1 MKLLLENWKNFLNES
16 VLGDYEGDLE
26 FADDGDLI
34 LYHLSTSE
42 DLTSLDPKVARE
54 RAKGYTQREYNSWER
69 PRVFFFTQ
77 RGQEDTGV
85 GRIAGK
91 PYVAKVDPNLVYP
104 VFKDPN
110 GYNKPENRERYKK
123 IRQERTGMAPYY
135 PVNAYEFMATM
146 AEEDGFHG
154 FIYPQKGGGLI
165 VSMWNPVEVE
175 PLESDFYEEG

>member
-91 PYVAKVDPNLVYP
+91 PYVAKVDPSKVYP
-104 VFKDPN
+104 LARDPN
-110 GYNKPENRERYKK
+110 NYNTPENKEKFKK
-123 IRQERTGMAPYY
+123 IRQEREGKPPYY
-135 PVNAYEFMATM
+135 PINIWEMIATF
-146 AEEDGFHG
+146 AEEDGYAG
-154 FIYPQKGGGLI
+154 FIYKQPKGGLI
-165 VSMWNPVEVE
+165 VAIWEPTAVE
-175 PLESDFYEEG
+175 PLGTDFYDET